1 MSREEIAL
9 RLLESMLRGVLTAT
23 LNPPADLSAFP
34 KAIVTLAFELADAV
48 IEHRSP
54 GS

>member
-1 MSREEIAL
+1 MSREELAV

-23 LNPPADLSAFP
+23 LTAPTDLSALP
-34 KAIVTLAFELADAV
+34 KAVVTLAFELADLV
-48 IEHRSP
+48 IARRSP